1 MNAHFFLRPP
11 LKSELEILSHE
22 NPSNVTIYS
31 LSIYNEYF
39 NSVPYTLIDFDSV
52 KKKVNFEFF
61 EKVISFGEIEIERIA
76 IADRLNIDG
85 QSFWHYHKF
94 RCYFQVR
101 ELLYELEVLKTLIN
115 KHQHISLYTN
125 KSSKAPE
132 VLNALPGVKIINPTN
147 KRPKQNKNYSSQFK
161 FILFIAI
168 RLIKGVFSS
177 KPKGKHIII
186 DKGIKQLCL
195 NPNTLEVGLEN
206 IFFENIFRAANKN
219 ITVVSDAEIPPIGS
233 EFNLRKK
240 IFAIPKRSNYSFP
253 GEYVLA
259 MGLFSIGVWRETLAA
274 KKLLKK
280 HVDFISKNVTDSSEK
295 LIVNFL
301 SAHSHSSL
309 VYAFKHKAWRR
320 FLKKWPT
327 LSITSVDEN
336 SPMVMS
342 IMDAARFHNIKCV
355 GVQHG
360 SIHNLHPAYIH
371 SKADALRNI
380 LPDQTLVWGNYW
392 KNFLVNIANYP
403 SARVFV
409 TGQQRTDA
417 IPILL
422 KNVEKINQLLGFQN
436 KKIVLFAS
444 QPQQDASLR
453 YRAAHDVF
461 NAAKENKQLLFIV
474 KLHPSEMNDSQY
486 YHSIANDIGCSNYQI
501 DISSDLYALLA
512 VSAIVITCFSTVGS
526 EALYFKKPII
536 ILDHLK
542 ADLLGLIGQNL
553 AVRATSAEELS
564 LAINEIICGKE
575 IATTNA
581 FETYINEYAFK
592 IDGLAAQRILNAIN
606 GMAN

>member
-1 MNAHFFLRPP
+1 MNAHIFLRPP
-11 LKSELEILSHE
+11 SKSELEILSNE
-22 NPSNVTIYS
+22 NPSKITIYS

-39 NSVPYTLIDFDSV
+39 NSIPYTLIDFDSV

-61 EKVISFGEIEIERIA
+61 EKVISFGEIEIERVA
-76 IADRLNIDG
+76 IADRLTIDG

-94 RCYFQVR
+94 RCYFQAR
-101 ELLYELEVLKTLIN
+101 ELLYEMQVIKSLMG
-115 KHQHISLYTN
+115 KHTHIELYTN
-125 KSSKAPE
+125 KSGLSE
-132 VLNALPGVKIINPTN
+132 GMLDALLSVKVINTTN
-147 KRPKQNKNYSSQFK
+147 KHNKNNKNYSSQFK

-168 RLIKGVFSS
+168 RFVKGVFSS
-177 KPKGKHIII
+177 KPLGKHIII

-219 ITVVSDAEIPPIGS
+219 ITIVSDTEIPPLGS

-240 IFAIPKRSNYSFP
+240 IFANPKRSNYSFP

-259 MGLFSIGVWRETLAA
+259 RGLFSIGVWRETLAA

-280 HVDFISKNVTDSSEK
+280 QVDFISKNVTDSSEK

-342 IMDAARFHNIKCV
+342 IMDAARFHNITCV

-371 SKADALRNI
+371 SKADAVRNI
-380 LPDQTLVWGNYW
+380 FPDLTLVWGNYW
-392 KNFLVNIANYP
+392 KNFLVNVANYP
-403 SARVFV
+403 SARVLV

-417 IPILL
+417 IPVLL
-422 KNVEKINQLLGFQN
+422 KNIEKINQLFGFQN

-453 YRAAHDVF
+453 YRAAQDIF
-461 NAAKENKQLLFIV
+461 NAAKEHKQLLFVV

-501 DISSDLYALLA
+501 DINSDLYALLA

-542 ADLLGLIGQNL
+542 ADLLGLIGRNL
-553 AVRATSAEELS
+553 AIRATNAEELTV
-564 LAINEIICGKE
+564 AINNIICGHE
-575 IATTNA
+575 AIATNEI
-581 FETYINEYAFK
+581 ETYINEYAFK
-592 IDGLAAQRILNAIN
+592 IDGLAAQRILNTIN
-606 GMAN
+606 GIVN